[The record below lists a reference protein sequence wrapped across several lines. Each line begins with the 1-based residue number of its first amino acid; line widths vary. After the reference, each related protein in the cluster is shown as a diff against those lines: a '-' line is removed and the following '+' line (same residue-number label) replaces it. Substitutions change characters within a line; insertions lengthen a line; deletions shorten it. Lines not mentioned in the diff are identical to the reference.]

1 MSGNVG
7 TAGPADL
14 HTHSLHSD
22 GTNTPTAIVE
32 RALLK
37 GLSALALTDH
47 DSVDGMDEARARAE
61 GTRLEII
68 PGVELS
74 AHDASCE
81 VHVLGLYV
89 DDHDSEFRQALV
101 TFREQRLLRAH
112 AILERLE
119 ELGFD
124 LSWDDVIER
133 AQGGSI
139 GRPHI
144 AEAMVAAGYVS
155 SIDEAFR
162 RFLGNKGPANV
173 TRKTLTPRGAIE
185 LVRRAGGVAAI
196 AHPATMQRD
205 SIIPEL
211 AKLGLQALEVYHPRH
226 DENDRRRYL
235 RLCEKYNLI
244 ATGGSDSHGT
254 RTGYSQVG
262 DTNVPFEV
270 VERLRE
276 AAGRDGSGRAHAQGA

>member
-1 MSGNVG
+1 MTPG
-7 TAGPADL
+7 TADL

-22 GTNTPTAIVE
+22 GTHTPTAIVE
-32 RALLK
+32 RALSK

-47 DSVDGMDEARARAE
+47 DSVDGLDEARARAD

-74 AHDASCE
+74 AHDGACE

-89 DDHDSEFRQALV
+89 DDHDAEFRQTLV

-112 AILERLE
+112 GILERLE

-144 AEAMVAAGYVS
+144 AEAMVAAGYVGT
-155 SIDEAFR
+155 IDEAFR
-162 RFLGNKGPANV
+162 RFLGNKGPAYV
-173 TRKTLTPRGAIE
+173 ARKTLTPRGAIE

-205 SIIPEL
+205 AIVPEL
-211 AKLGLQALEVYHPRH
+211 AKFGLLALEVHHPRH

-235 RLCEKYNLI
+235 RLCEKYRLI
-244 ATGGSDSHGT
+244 ATGGSDSHGA

-262 DTNVPFEV
+262 DTTVSIDV
-270 VERLRE
+270 VARLRE
-276 AAGRDGSGRAHAQGA
+276 AADGNGRAHAQGA

>member
-1 MSGNVG
+1 MTQG
-7 TAGPADL
+7 AADL

-22 GTNTPTAIVE
+22 GTHTPTMIVE
-32 RALLK
+32 RALHR
-37 GLSALALTDH
+37 GLAALALTDH
-47 DSVDGMDEARARAE
+47 DSVDGLDEARARAE
-61 GTRLEII
+61 GTGLEVIS
-68 PGVELS
+68 GVELS
-74 AHDASCE
+74 AHDGSIE

-112 AILERLE
+112 AILGRLE
-119 ELGFD
+119 ELGYD
-124 LSWDDVIER
+124 LSWDDVLER

-144 AEAMVAAGYVS
+144 AEAMVAAGYVGTL
-155 SIDEAFR
+155 DEAFR
-162 RFLGNKGPANV
+162 RFLGSRGPAHV
-173 TRKTLTPRGAIE
+173 ARKTLTPRGAIE
-185 LVRRAGGVAAI
+185 LVRRAGGVPAI

-205 SIIPEL
+205 ALIPEL
-211 AKLGLQALEVYHPRH
+211 AKVGLTAIEVQHPRH

-244 ATGGSDSHGT
+244 PTGGSDSHGL

-262 DTNVPFEV
+262 DTTVPIEI

-276 AAGRDGSGRAHAQGA
+276 AAGRDDLGRAKAQGA

>member
-1 MSGNVG
+1 MTPGV
-7 TAGPADL
+7 ADL

-22 GTNTPTAIVE
+22 GTHTPTAIVE
-32 RALLK
+32 RALSK
-37 GLSALALTDH
+37 GLTALALTDH
-47 DSVDGMDEARARAE
+47 DSVDGLDEARARAD

-74 AHDASCE
+74 AHDGSCE

-89 DDHDSEFRQALV
+89 DDHDAEFRQTLV

-144 AEAMVAAGYVS
+144 AEAMVAAGYVGT
-155 SIDEAFR
+155 IDEAFR
-162 RFLGNKGPANV
+162 RFLGTKGPAHV
-173 TRKTLTPRGAIE
+173 ARKTLTPRGAIE
-185 LVRRAGGVAAI
+185 LVKRAGGVAAI

-205 SIIPEL
+205 AIVPEL
-211 AKLGLQALEVYHPRH
+211 AKLGLLALEVYHPRH

-235 RLCEKYNLI
+235 RLCEKYRLI
-244 ATGGSDSHGT
+244 ATGGSDSHGA

-262 DTNVPFEV
+262 DTTVSIDV
-270 VERLRE
+270 VDRLRE
-276 AAGRDGSGRAHAQGA
+276 AAAADGNGRAHAQGA

>member
-1 MSGNVG
+1 
-7 TAGPADL
+7 
-14 HTHSLHSD
+14 
-22 GTNTPTAIVE
+22 
-32 RALLK
+32 
-37 GLSALALTDH
+37 
-47 DSVDGMDEARARAE
+47 
-61 GTRLEII
+61 
-68 PGVELS
+68 
-74 AHDASCE
+74 

-124 LSWDDVIER
+124 LSWDDVLER
-133 AQGGSI
+133 AHGGSI

-144 AEAMVAAGYVS
+144 AEAMVAAGYVATL
-155 SIDEAFR
+155 DEAFR
-162 RFLGNKGPANV
+162 RFLGSRGPAHV
-173 TRKTLTPRGAIE
+173 ARKTLTPRGAIE

-211 AKLGLQALEVYHPRH
+211 AKLGLGALEVHHPRL
-226 DENDRRRYL
+226 DETDRRRYL
-235 RLCEKYNLI
+235 RLCETYNLI
-244 ATGGSDSHGT
+244 PTGGSDSHGA

-262 DTNVPFEV
+262 DTSVPSGIV
-270 VERLRE
+270 DRLRE
-276 AAGRDGSGRAHAQGA
+276 LADMGGNGKRQAQGA

>member
-1 MSGNVG
+1 MNVSAVNPG
-7 TAGPADL
+7 IADL

-22 GTNTPTAIVE
+22 GTHTPTMIVE
-32 RALLK
+32 RALTK

-47 DSVDGMDEARARAE
+47 DSVDGLDEARARAD
-61 GTRLEII
+61 GTGLEIVA
-68 PGVELS
+68 GVELS
-74 AHDASCE
+74 AHDGSAE
-81 VHVLGLYV
+81 VHVLGLFV
-89 DDHDSEFRQALV
+89 DDHDAEFRQSLV
-101 TFREQRLLRAH
+101 SFREQRLLRAH

-124 LSWDDVIER
+124 LSWDDVLER

-144 AEAMVAAGYVS
+144 AEAMVAAGYVA

-162 RFLGNKGPANV
+162 RYLGSKCPAHV
-173 TRKTLTPRGAIE
+173 ARKTLTPRGAIE

-205 SIIPEL
+205 SLIPEL
-211 AKLGLQALEVYHPRH
+211 ARQGLLAIEVAHPRH
-226 DENDRRRYL
+226 DENDRRRYT
-235 RLCEKYNLI
+235 RLCERYGLI
-244 ATGGSDSHGT
+244 ATGGSDTHGA

-262 DTNVPFEV
+262 DTTVSSAI

-276 AAGRDGSGRAHAQGA
+276 AAGQNGLGREQAQGA